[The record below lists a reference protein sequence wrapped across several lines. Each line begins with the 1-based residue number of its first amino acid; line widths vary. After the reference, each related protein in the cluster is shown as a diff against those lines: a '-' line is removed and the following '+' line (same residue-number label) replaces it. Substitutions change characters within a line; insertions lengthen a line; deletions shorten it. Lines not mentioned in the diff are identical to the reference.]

1 MAILICFFL
10 LKLKKFDKKLLV
22 YMGIKVNVQTLDIL
36 WPSEFTL
43 MLTVPVSQQS
53 VTTAVIT
60 ARFLLL
66 IVASLEIMLNAGI
79 TGIAKSKNETVCMK
93 SLGIFD
99 KMSLQTLK
107 KFVEKG

>member
-1 MAILICFFL
+1 MCFKKSP
-10 LKLKKFDKKLLV
+10 KLKKFDKKMLV
-22 YMGIKVNVQTLDIL
+22 HMGITVNVQTLDIL
-36 WPSEFTL
+36 WPSQCTP
-43 MLTVPVSQQS
+43 MLKLLASQQL

-60 ARFLLL
+60 ARFLLQ
-66 IVASLEIMLNAGI
+66 IVASLENVNTGI

-93 SLGIFD
+93 SIRLFD